1 MRQVFINGRYLTQ
14 AVTGVQ
20 RCAIETVR
28 ALDLLVAQGEYVG
41 QGWSFTVLVP
51 PSLRVHPTFARLPVR
66 VVGWGRGQLWEQVE
80 LPIHAR
86 RGLLLSLANV
96 APIAVRHQCVT
107 IHDASVFAVPHAYRL
122 VFRTWYRFLIPTLG
136 RRAERIL
143 TDSRFSRDEL
153 IHKAG
158 IPAAKLAVVPLAGEH
173 ILSVPADNGVFRRH
187 QLGSR
192 PYLVT
197 VGSDAPH
204 KNLGSLARA
213 VELVPQ
219 KDYDVVMAGGRN
231 ATVFGNDPSESAG
244 RIRRLGYVT
253 DGELRALYEQAT
265 CLVFPSLYEGFGLPA
280 LEAMA
285 CGCPVIASDAAS
297 LPEVCGDAALYCD
310 ARDPRDIAARISDVL
325 TRPELRQDLSARARA
340 RAGGFRWTAT
350 ARAVMA
356 EIEGV
361 VRGPDPMAPSR

>member
-1 MRQVFINGRYLTQ
+1 MIRVFINGRYLTQ

-20 RCAIETVR
+20 RCAVETVR
-28 ALDLLVAQGEYVG
+28 ALDNLVAQGEYVSE
-41 QGWSFTVLVP
+41 GWSFSVLVP
-51 PSLRVHPTFARLPVR
+51 PSLRIHPTFMQLPVR
-66 VVGWGRGQLWEQVE
+66 VVGWTGGQSWEQLE
-80 LPIHAR
+80 LPIHTR
-86 RGLLLSLANV
+86 GGLLLSLANV
-96 APIAVRHQCVT
+96 APLAVRHQCVT
-107 IHDASVFAVPHAYRL
+107 IHDASVFAVPHTYRL
-122 VFRTWYRFLIPTLG
+122 AFRAWYRFLIPALG
-136 RRAERIL
+136 WRAERIL
-143 TDSRFSRDEL
+143 TVSRFSRDEL
-153 IHKAG
+153 IRRAG
-158 IPAAKLAVVPLAGEH
+158 IPAGKLAVVPLAGEH

-187 QLGSR
+187 ALGTR

-204 KNLGSLARA
+204 KNLGTLARA
-213 VELVPQ
+213 IELVPQ
-219 KDYDVVMAGGRN
+219 HDYDVVMAGGRN
-231 ATVFGNDPSESAG
+231 ATVFGSDPSGSAG

-265 CLVFPSLYEGFGLPA
+265 CLIYPSLYEGFGLPA

-325 TRPELRQDLSARARA
+325 SRPELRQDLSVRARA
-340 RAGGFRWTAT
+340 RADGFRWTAT

-356 EIEGV
+356 EIESV
-361 VRGPDPMAPSR
+361 IRGTHPMEPSR